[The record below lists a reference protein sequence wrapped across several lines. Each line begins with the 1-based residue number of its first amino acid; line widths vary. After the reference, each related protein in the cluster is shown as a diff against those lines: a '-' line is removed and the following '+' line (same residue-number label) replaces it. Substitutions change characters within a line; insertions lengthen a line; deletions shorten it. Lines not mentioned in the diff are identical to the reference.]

1 MREQKCIICNKS
13 TDDKKTLCILH
24 QLSLWNLENAHKH
37 WQIAYGTAIPP
48 NQFLHE
54 IIAYKE
60 TGKEAKKVAK
70 QILANKIRW
79 STKQ

>member
-1 MREQKCIICNKS
+1 M
-13 TDDKKTLCILH
+13 LH
-24 QLSLWNLENAHKH
+24 QISLWNLENAYKQ
-37 WQIAYGTAIPP
+37 WQLAYGIAIPP

-54 IIAYKE
+54 IIAIKE

-79 STKQ
+79 SKKH